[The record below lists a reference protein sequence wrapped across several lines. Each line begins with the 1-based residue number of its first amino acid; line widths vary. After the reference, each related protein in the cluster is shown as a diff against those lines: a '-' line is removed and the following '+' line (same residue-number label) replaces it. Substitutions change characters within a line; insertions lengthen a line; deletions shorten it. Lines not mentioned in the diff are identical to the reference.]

1 MSSTSVSQSKRSAQP
16 RINAEKRRAANV
28 PLQAS
33 EFKIEWLYSNLR
45 WFYLMAVTAV
55 LGMSAFIT
63 TVENAFTPQVIAL
76 LITGA
81 TANLLVM
88 LLLMRNAFNKPLS
101 SFTLALDISLTLG
114 LITTTGGTESPL
126 LFVAFTPIITT
137 ALRYPGWISILLSVA
152 TAGAFWWNALDRT
165 ELLNDPLAAILAG
178 ENLFVLSKGLILLL
192 AGVAVSFVG
201 SKIKQAMVEER
212 MEKEAEAREQ
222 VKAAH
227 QRVRLIFEL
236 ATTLSATLNHEKVL
250 QAALD
255 VTQSGLR
262 ELINRDVPQVQL
274 ILLFDVDEKLFVA
287 HARGLTYKDKQ
298 QRFPGNDGIL
308 ATVLS
313 KAEMIRVEEPG
324 SDPELGRI
332 IGIHR
337 CREAIV
343 IPLRAGFETYGIMI
357 VASPEAGI
365 YSNDFQDL
373 LEAVCSQT
381 VMALQNAQLYQNLM
395 EEKERFVAVEEDAR
409 KKLARALHDGPTQT
423 ISAIAMRLNYTRL
436 LLEKDPVEAKEELEE
451 LEEKARTTAK
461 IIRQM
466 LFTLRPLILESQGLL
481 PAIKQYVDKLAE
493 TDPLPIHIEAEGDI
507 DKSLD
512 REAQGALFYI
522 IEEAITNAR
531 KHAGASD
538 LWIRFYRQGTMNVIV
553 EVEDN
558 GKGFDLATVQE
569 NYEERGSLGMMNLRE
584 RAALAG
590 GKTVINSVPGEGT
603 KITVTMP
610 TRDEYEPYA

>member
-1 MSSTSVSQSKRSAQP
+1 MSSTSVSQSRHTTQP
-16 RINAEKRRAANV
+16 GISTEQRQTANG

-45 WFYLMAVTAV
+45 WFYLMAVAAV
-55 LGMSAFIT
+55 LGTSAIIT
-63 TVENAFTPQVIAL
+63 PVEEVFTPSVIVL

-88 LLLMRNAFNKPLS
+88 LLLMRNAFSKPLS
-101 SFTLALDISLTLG
+101 SFTLILDIALTLG
-114 LITTTGGTESPL
+114 LITATGGTDSPL

-137 ALRYPGWISILLSVA
+137 ALRYPAWISILLSVA
-152 TAGAFWWNALDRT
+152 TAGAFWWNALGRG
-165 ELLNDPLAAILAG
+165 EILNEPVATILGA

-201 SKIKQAMVEER
+201 SKIKRTMVEER
-212 MEKEAEAREQ
+212 KKKEAEAQAR
-222 VKAAH
+222 VDAAH
-227 QRVRLIFEL
+227 KRVRLIFEL

-262 ELINRDVPQVQL
+262 ELIDRDVPQVQF

-287 HARGLTYKDKQ
+287 QARGLTYKDRQ
-298 QRFPGNDGIL
+298 QRFPGQEGVL
-308 ATVLS
+308 ASVLS
-313 KAEMIRVEEPG
+313 KAEMIRIEEPG
-324 SDPELGRI
+324 SDPELGRA

-357 VASPEAGI
+357 VATPEAGI
-365 YSNDFQDL
+365 YSNDFLDL

-436 LLEKDPVEAKEELEE
+436 LLDKDPVEAKEELKE
-451 LEEKARTTAK
+451 LEGKARTTAK

-481 PAIKQYVDKLAE
+481 PAIRQYVDKLAE
-493 TDPLPIHIEAEGDI
+493 TDPLPIHIEAEEDI

-512 REAQGALFYI
+512 EEAQGALFYI

-531 KHAGASD
+531 KHAEATD
-538 LWIRFYRQGTMNVIV
+538 LWIRFYRQGTMNMIV

-558 GKGFDLATVQE
+558 GKGFDFTAVQE

-590 GKTVINSVPGEGT
+590 GKTVIKSTPGKGT

-610 TRDEYEPYA
+610 TKDEFEPYA

>member
-1 MSSTSVSQSKRSAQP
+1 MSSTSASQSKYSARP
-16 RINAEKRRAANV
+16 RLNATRKRKV
-28 PLQAS
+28 GKQALHA

-55 LGMSAFIT
+55 LGASA
-63 TVENAFTPQVIAL
+63 TVREVESVFSPPVVAL
-76 LITGA
+76 LATGA
-81 TANLLVM
+81 VANLLVM
-88 LLLMRNAFNKPLS
+88 LLLMRNAFSKPFS
-101 SFTLALDISLTLG
+101 SFTLVLDIVLTLG

-137 ALRYPGWISILLSVA
+137 ALRYKRWVSLLLSIG
-152 TAGAFWWNALDRT
+152 TAMVYWWNALNKADFLSNPVSVIL
-165 ELLNDPLAAILAG
+165 EEDLLV
-178 ENLFVLSKGLILLL
+178 FSKGFILLL
-192 AGVAVSFVG
+192 AGVAVSYVG
-201 SKIKQAMVEER
+201 SKIKRTLVEER
-212 MEKEAEAREQ
+212 LEKEAEAHAQ
-222 VKAAH
+222 VEAAH
-227 QRVRLIFEL
+227 QRIRLIFEL
-236 ATTLSATLNHEKVL
+236 ATTLSATLSHEKVL

-262 ELINRDVPQVQL
+262 ELIDRDVPQVQF
-274 ILLFDVDEKLFVA
+274 ILLFDVDEQLSVA
-287 HARGLTYKDKQ
+287 HERGLTQKDRQ
-298 QRFPGNDGIL
+298 QRFEGREGVL
-308 ATVLS
+308 ATALA
-313 KAEMIRVEEPG
+313 KAEMVRFTEPG

-343 IPLRAGFETYGIMI
+343 IPLRAGFETYGIMV

-423 ISAIAMRLNYTRL
+423 ISAIAMRLNYARL
-436 LLEKDPVEAKEELEE
+436 LLERDPQEAKQELEE
-451 LEEKARTTAK
+451 LEEKARNTAK
-461 IIRQM
+461 VIRQM

-481 PAIKQYVDKLAE
+481 PALRQYVNKLAE
-493 TDPLPIHIEAEGDI
+493 TDSLPIHIEAEKGI
-507 DKSLD
+507 DKRLD
-512 REAQGALFYI
+512 EEAQGALFYI

-531 KHAGASD
+531 KHAEATD
-538 LWIRFYRQGTMNVIV
+538 LWVRLYRQGTMHVIV

-558 GKGFDLATVQE
+558 GKGFDVATIQE
-569 NYEERGSLGMMNLRE
+569 HYEERGSLGMMNLRE

-590 GKTVINSVPGEGT
+590 GKTVIHSTRGQGT